1 MTAYEPK
8 MAKKLNSLPT
18 AVNHYIAQIYYTDY
32 KSDFIV
38 TNKILWPLDDFLKMI
53 IYILSIVEF
62 PLKIQ
67 NISNY
72 FIVILT
78 QEGLYYFILL
88 CFEIGG

>member
-8 MAKKLNSLPT
+8 MAKKTTYLDQNR
-18 AVNHYIAQIYYTDY
+18 
-32 KSDFIV
+32 
-38 TNKILWPLDDFLKMI
+38 KIMI

-78 QEGLYYFILL
+78 QGGLYYFILL